1 MLSTDGAGSCGRLP
15 KYALLSCEVEK
26 HKGQK
31 MYLNQYPTNSK
42 TMIMKMKY
50 STMNVQIYEEYE
62 VQEFTLF
69 HRHYTF

>member
-1 MLSTDGAGSCGRLP
+1 MWPVTKVCP
-15 KYALLSCEVEK
+15 LSCEVEK
-26 HKGQK
+26 YKGQK

-62 VQEFTLF
+62 VPDIYSFPEALHFLT
-69 HRHYTF
+69 